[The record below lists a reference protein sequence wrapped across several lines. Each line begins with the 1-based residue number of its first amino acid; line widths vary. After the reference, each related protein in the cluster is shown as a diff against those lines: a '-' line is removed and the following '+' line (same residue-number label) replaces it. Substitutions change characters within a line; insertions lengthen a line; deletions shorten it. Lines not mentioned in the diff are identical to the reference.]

1 MFSARIRFA
10 VLGLVAPLFMAC
22 GGDEPQPQAPSPQE
36 VMNGPKPL
44 IAITPAPK
52 KPDYPAAPKKP
63 VTDTYGGLQV
73 TDDYRWLEDSKDPNV
88 IAWSDAENTLAR
100 GILDGDPQ
108 HAAISARVAALMGES
123 SPSWEGVVARGKTIF
138 ALERRPPKQ
147 QPYLIVLTSMD
158 ALGSEKIL
166 VDPGAMDPSGGTSI
180 GWFVPSPDGKR
191 VAVALAKGGAEKG
204 DIHVFDVA
212 TGKDGTDAVE
222 QAEGAGEGDCLA
234 WKNDSS
240 GFFYTHAARE
250 ADAPKDGVYQRIY
263 FHKLGDKNENDKLAL
278 GKDSPRIAQ
287 WEVKN
292 SDDGKTIVARM
303 EVGDADTWDHYL
315 LPAGG
320 AWKQIATKAD
330 GVKEMRAANGSLFLL
345 SSKDAPKRKILK
357 TSLAGASLAKA
368 EVLLPEGDGVI
379 DDFVP
384 TKTRLYVA
392 EGVGGPSR
400 IRSIELKNGKPA
412 SASTLQT
419 PAISAVDAIVPLGGD
434 DVAFSSESFVSPR
447 AWYRVSGK
455 DGSVTKTAM
464 ASVTQADFS
473 NVDVS
478 REEATSKDGT
488 KVPITI
494 IASKNIKRD
503 NSNPALLWGYGG
515 YGITIGPRFAA
526 YRLAWIEQGGVYA
539 VANIRG
545 GGEKGETWHSG
556 GNLLNKQNGFDDF
569 YACGKRLIELKYTKT
584 DKLAIEGGSNGGLL
598 MGAEITQHPEAWK
611 AVVSRVG
618 IYDMLRVEL
627 DPNGAFNVA
636 EYGSVKNTDQLSA
649 LYAYSPYHHVKD
661 GTAYPAIMFMT
672 GANDPR
678 VAPYHSRKFA
688 ARLQAATASNAPILL
703 RTSANTGHGIG
714 SPLSAQEAERADIY
728 TFFFQ
733 QLGVTLKGS
742 APSN

>member
-1 MFSARIRFA
+1 MFLARVRF
-10 VLGLVAPLFMAC
+10 GLVGFVLLPILGAC
-22 GGDEPQPQAPSPQE
+22 GGDEPQPAPPAQP
-36 VMNGPKPL
+36 VMNGPKPT
-44 IAITPAPK
+44 IAITPGPQ
-52 KPDYPAAPKKP
+52 KPAYPAAPKKS
-63 VTDTYGGLQV
+63 VTDSYGNLQV
-73 TDDYRWLEDSKDPNV
+73 NDDYRWLEDSKDPNV
-88 IAWSDAENTLAR
+88 AAWSDAENTLAR

-108 HAAISARVAALMGES
+108 HAVIAGRVAALMGDT
-123 SPSWEGVVARGKTIF
+123 SPSWEGVVASKGNIF

-158 ALGSEKIL
+158 AVASEKVL
-166 VDPGAMDPSGGTSI
+166 LDPGVLDSTGGTSI

-204 DIHVFDVA
+204 DIHVFNVA
-212 TGKDGTDAVE
+212 TGVDGTDAVE

-250 ADAPKDGVYQRIY
+250 ANAPKDGVYQRIY

-287 WEVKN
+287 WELKT

-303 EVGDADTWDHYL
+303 EVGDSDKWDHYL

-320 AWKQIATKAD
+320 AWKQIATKDD
-330 GVKEMRAANGSLFLL
+330 GIKEMRAANGTLYLL

-357 TSLAGASLAKA
+357 TPLAGASLAKA
-368 EVLLPEGDGVI
+368 ETLLPEGDGVI
-379 DDFVP
+379 DGFVP

-400 IRSIELKNGKPA
+400 IRSIILANGKPA
-412 SASTLQT
+412 SASTLAT

-434 DVAFSSESFVSPR
+434 DIAFSSESFTAPR

-455 DGSVTKTAM
+455 DGAVSKTAL
-464 ASVTQADFS
+464 ASVTSADFS
-473 NVDVS
+473 GVDVS
-478 REEATSKDGT
+478 REECTSKDGT
-488 KVPITI
+488 KVPMSI
-494 IASKNIKRD
+494 IASKNVKRD
-503 NSNPALLWGYGG
+503 NSSPALLWGYGG
-515 YGITIGPRFAA
+515 YGITVGPRFAA
-526 YRLAWIEQGGVYA
+526 YRLAWLEQGGVYA
-539 VANIRG
+539 IANIRG
-545 GGEKGETWHSG
+545 GGEKGETWHSS
-556 GNLLNKQNGFDDF
+556 GNMLNKQNVFDDF
-569 YACGKRLIELKYTKT
+569 YSCSQRLIELKYTTT

-598 MGAEITQHPEAWK
+598 MGAEIVQHPEAYK

-636 EYGSVKNTDQLSA
+636 EYGSVKNPPELSA
-649 LYAYSPYHHVKD
+649 LYGYSPYHHVKD
-661 GTAYPAIMFMT
+661 GTLYPAVMFMT

-678 VAPYHSRKFA
+678 VSPYHSRKMT
-688 ARLQAATASNAPILL
+688 ARLQAATASTAPILL

-714 SPLSAQEAERADIY
+714 SPLNAQVAERADIY

-733 QLGVTLKGS
+733 QLGVTLKT
-742 APSN
+742 N

>member
-1 MFSARIRFA
+1 MISARFVVSFA
-10 VLGLVAPLFMAC
+10 FLSMIAC
-22 GGDEPQPQAPSPQE
+22 GGDEPQPAAPPQE
-36 VMNGPKPL
+36 PVLNGPKPL

-52 KPDYPAAPKKP
+52 KPDYPAAPKKS
-63 VTDTYGGLQV
+63 VTDTYGNLQV
-73 TDDYRWLEDSKDPNV
+73 NDDYRWLEDSKDPNV
-88 IAWSDAENTLAR
+88 VAWSDAENTLAR

-108 HAAISARVAALMGES
+108 HAAISSRVATLMGES
-123 SPSWEGVVARGKTIF
+123 SPSWEGVVARGGAIF
-138 ALERRPPKQ
+138 AIERRPPKQ

-158 ALGSEKIL
+158 ALSSEKIL

-191 VAVALAKGGAEKG
+191 VAVALAKAGAEKG
-204 DIHVFDVA
+204 DIHIFNVA
-212 TGKDGTDAVE
+212 TGKDGTDAVP

-250 ADAPKDGVYQRIY
+250 ADAPKDGIYQRIY

-303 EVGDADTWDHYL
+303 EIGDADTWDHYL

-320 AWKQIATKAD
+320 AWKQIATKDD
-330 GVKEMRAANGSLFLL
+330 GVKEMRASGGSLFLL

-357 TSLAGASLAKA
+357 TPLAGASLAKA
-368 EVLLPEGDGVI
+368 EVLLAEGDGVI

-392 EGVGGPSR
+392 EGIGGPSR

-412 SASTLQT
+412 SAATLQT

-455 DGSVTKTAM
+455 DGAVSKTAM

-494 IASKNIKRD
+494 IASKNAKRD
-503 NSNPALLWGYGG
+503 SSNPALLWGYGG
-515 YGITIGPRFAA
+515 FGITIGPRFAA

-545 GGEKGETWHSG
+545 GGEKGESWHSG

-569 YACGKRLIELKYTKT
+569 YACGKRLIDLKYTRT

-636 EYGSVKNTDQLSA
+636 EYGSVKNPDQLNA
-649 LYAYSPYHHVKD
+649 LHAYAPYHHVVD

-678 VAPYHSRKFA
+678 VAPYHSRKFV
-688 ARLQAATASNAPILL
+688 ARLQTATASPAPILL

-714 SPLSAQEAERADIY
+714 SPLNAQMAERADIY

-733 QLGVTLKGS
+733 QLGVTVRT
-742 APSN
+742 PN